1 MTGRTLDERGRACP
15 LPIIALGRAL
25 RAEPP
30 GSLLTL
36 LADDPAVRSDVPA
49 WCSMVGAVLLSMEEA
64 DDAVITAVVRLP

>member
-1 MTGRTLDERGRACP
+1 MTARTLDERGRACP

-30 GSLLTL
+30 GTLLTL

-49 WCSMVGAVLLSMEEA
+49 WCSMVGAALLSVAEE
-64 DDAVITAVVRLP
+64 DGVITAIVRLP

>member
-1 MTGRTLDERGRACP
+1 VTARTLDERGRSCP

-30 GSLLTL
+30 GTLLTL

-49 WCSMVGAVLLSMEEA
+49 WCSMVGAALLRMVEE
-64 DDAVITAVVRLP
+64 DGVITAIVRLP